1 MDVVCAHEGTIRC
14 FIGFAVEGPWP
25 ASTLRDPLLLSDRHL
40 TILFLGQQPLTIL
53 LERCRRW
60 HPQLWSAPLLIAE
73 SWLRLP
79 KEDPHVLALST
90 PPCTQADTLTHLI
103 DEGRAL
109 FDPAPPP
116 EGEIGREEGRGQPP
130 GRSWLPHV
138 TVSRDPDQEANPLAL
153 PLWCADL
160 HLYRSLPNRTY
171 EPIWTWPIPRAF
183 EEFDHPADRA
193 FRCRGRTW
201 PELALALLWA
211 LSQQVPEL
219 VQGAAR
225 CAQAASQADAV
236 RILNQ
241 LLSEADARSPIPWKA
256 VTFHG
261 RVEQHKEGMVW
272 EVVVDV

>member
-1 MDVVCAHEGTIRC
+1 MDVVCAQEGTIRC

-25 ASTLRDPLLLSDRHL
+25 ASTLRESLRLSDRHL
-40 TILFLGQQPLTIL
+40 TILFLGQQPRTVL

-60 HPQLWSAPLLIAE
+60 HPQLWSGPLLKAE

-79 KEDPHVLALST
+79 QEDPHVLALASA
-90 PPCTQADTLTHLI
+90 PCTQADALIHLI

-109 FDPAPPP
+109 FDPALPSDDQM
-116 EGEIGREEGRGQPP
+116 GRPGGHGQTP
-130 GRSWLPHV
+130 GWSWLPHV
-138 TVSRDPDQEANPLAL
+138 TVSRDPDQQADPLAL

-160 HLYRSLPNRTY
+160 HLYHSLPNRTY

-201 PELALALLWA
+201 PELTLALLWA
-211 LSQQVPEL
+211 LSQQVPAL
-219 VQGAAR
+219 VQGAAL
-225 CAQAASQADAV
+225 CAQASSQADAV

-261 RVEQHKEGMVW
+261 RVEQHLEGMVW